1 MDPID
6 LPEQNS
12 IDIRIAP
19 YFPIAGRIGGIIF
32 AFAGLAIATVNVFFG
47 VALVIGGVLLV
58 TTHYR
63 IAIDFNSH
71 TYRDYT
77 WILGLKSGE
86 KRRFERIEYIF
97 INKNK
102 VTQTMSARVI
112 STTIERYDYNGYLKF
127 SETNK
132 IHLRS
137 DANKKVLVA
146 HMQLI
151 AAKLKCKFVDHSE

>member
-6 LPEQNS
+6 LPERNS
-12 IDIRIAP
+12 IDIRTAP
-19 YFPIAGRIGGIIF
+19 YFPIAGRIGGIIL
-32 AFAGLAIATVNVFFG
+32 AFAGLAIASVNIYFG
-47 VALVIGGVLLV
+47 LALVIGGVILV

-63 IAIDFNSH
+63 LTIDFTSRI
-71 TYRDYT
+71 YRDYT
-77 WILGLKSGE
+77 WILGFKSGE
-86 KRRFERIEYIF
+86 KGRFEHIEYLF

-127 SETNK
+127 SETQK

-137 DANKKVLVA
+137 DADKKVLVA
-146 HMQLI
+146 HMQLL
-151 AAKLKCKFVDHSE
+151 AAKLGCRLLDHSE